1 MAAAGGAGVEAADL
15 FLSLQKG
22 LGTNFSGV
30 GESACGVGKNISL
43 KSLIKVWI
51 LWIWASIK
59 S

>member
-30 GESACGVGKNISL
+30 GESAGGVGKNISL

-51 LWIWASIK
+51 LWI
-59 S
+59 